1 MFVQLE
7 FTGVIYLFICFIFVI
22 ILYIIFYKNKE
33 IKYISI
39 DYKEIYEP
47 YDYLNYIFKFN
58 NIIVNKLT
66 SRNNYTILESLLYK
80 IEERCIIPECPLKK
94 YIEYLD
100 KGNECSFLLNHFCEK
115 LFEYGISKFNDDI
128 NLKINYAIFLIF
140 HMNCQKKALMILNGI
155 DKNNSFH
162 NNFLKY
168 RTFKLIE
175 KWNFSL
181 INKNNSN
188 YQYRQYTQKFKALI
202 KKSALL
208 YYEFLSLLFINSQ
221 NKDSFNKMHKIGR
234 EIMKNNPKIDEI
246 YEKLI
251 NIQTNNIEINK
262 LYTEFVEGVLNDEDK
277 LEKFQNNSKISFNSF
292 IKIHEKDFTNFD
304 IEILNDKGCQSYM
317 ILSSEKDQF
326 GKIIDISLN
335 ALKIFGYSKPEL
347 VGQHINILIPK
358 IFHKVHDIILR
369 QQNEKNRIKF
379 FDEINGKKVYFPE
392 FIKKELFGIS
402 KMKFLIELFLNIYF
416 VKTEENKLVYI
427 IIIENY
433 NPLKID
439 LINNSNNN
447 SKCCVLTDENFLIQ
461 TFTPN
466 CLEILNLDYS
476 DINSNFNIINY
487 IKQFQ
492 DDYLTAIK
500 KIGIAKYS
508 HINKSEIYSEDK
520 SELKTSKFTIPPFV
534 KKKIKNDLFSRKFSK
549 KCKIT
554 WRINYD
560 TNINFSRIQKRN
572 VSSKILSDYSK
583 SNIFRQTKT
592 ENNILNDEEKA
603 LYMKIEKIILNQEFL
618 GYYFYFTKEKKKN
631 QCNINYIHKRSNIKD
646 KNYNIDKLKKY
657 QCIFKNY
664 ESNIFDINELYN
676 KKDSMFSSV
685 ILRPINKRLKE
696 KKGYNKIRKKSIDT
710 IRNSNQKVSFK
721 EIEKSNPINNCSFIN
736 FNKDELNLNELLK
749 DDNDETIITGDFI
762 PEYLSN
768 FIIDLKNSSF
778 YQVEP
783 LDDKNNYI
791 EILKKEANDKISSYQ
806 NQLKLLSNQ
815 KDNSYNE
822 SYEETDESPSDSDSN
837 NNISSS
843 NANSLYENNIN
854 QSSKTN
860 FSLRKE
866 KENEFR
872 ITKTRPKFSSK
883 LLIVKDMP
891 EFNLSSKNAIR
902 NVVINKTKKY
912 SIVNNYCKFK
922 QCLFIFI

>member
-1 MFVQLE
+1 MLKEDSLIYFICIGILIAIILSEVIIIIIMSVRIRKKKLNILWPIYILKFFLPFLSFTVFGQCFILLFSVFDCDGEYSYISTSLKCHSGLWFSILAPINVIILFFHCFIALITTSLYFKSIFINSNSDILKKTDSLPDNVFLITKIALNLLFLSDKNNENNHWIILFCCILFSSTNGYYTLYYQNRVNNILKILNNIFSLILVSAFVSLFIGKMFVQLE

-58 NIIVNKLT
+58 NIIVNKKT

-347 VGQHINILIPK
+347 IGQHINILIPK

-439 LINNSNNN
+439 LINNS
-447 SKCCVLTDENFLIQ
+447 KYIFLI
-461 TFTPN
+461 
-466 CLEILNLDYS
+466 
-476 DINSNFNIINY
+476 
-487 IKQFQ
+487 
-492 DDYLTAIK
+492 
-500 KIGIAKYS
+500 
-508 HINKSEIYSEDK
+508 
-520 SELKTSKFTIPPFV
+520 
-534 KKKIKNDLFSRKFSK
+534 
-549 KCKIT
+549 
-554 WRINYD
+554 
-560 TNINFSRIQKRN
+560 
-572 VSSKILSDYSK
+572 
-583 SNIFRQTKT
+583 
-592 ENNILNDEEKA
+592 
-603 LYMKIEKIILNQEFL
+603 
-618 GYYFYFTKEKKKN
+618 
-631 QCNINYIHKRSNIKD
+631 
-646 KNYNIDKLKKY
+646 
-657 QCIFKNY
+657 
-664 ESNIFDINELYN
+664 
-676 KKDSMFSSV
+676 
-685 ILRPINKRLKE
+685 
-696 KKGYNKIRKKSIDT
+696 
-710 IRNSNQKVSFK
+710 
-721 EIEKSNPINNCSFIN
+721 
-736 FNKDELNLNELLK
+736 
-749 DDNDETIITGDFI
+749 
-762 PEYLSN
+762 
-768 FIIDLKNSSF
+768 
-778 YQVEP
+778 
-783 LDDKNNYI
+783 
-791 EILKKEANDKISSYQ
+791 
-806 NQLKLLSNQ
+806 
-815 KDNSYNE
+815 
-822 SYEETDESPSDSDSN
+822 
-837 NNISSS
+837 
-843 NANSLYENNIN
+843 
-854 QSSKTN
+854 
-860 FSLRKE
+860 
-866 KENEFR
+866 
-872 ITKTRPKFSSK
+872 
-883 LLIVKDMP
+883 
-891 EFNLSSKNAIR
+891 
-902 NVVINKTKKY
+902 
-912 SIVNNYCKFK
+912 
-922 QCLFIFI
+922 

>member
-1 MFVQLE
+1 MLKEDSLIYFICIGILIAIILSEVIIIIIMSVRIRKKKLNILWPIYILKFFLPFLSFTVFGQCFILLFSVFDCDGEYSYISTSLKCHSGVWFSILAPINVIILFFHCFIALITTSLYFKSIFINSNSDILKKTDSLPDNVFLITKIALNLLFLLDKNNENNQWIILFCCILFSSNNGYYTLYYQNRVNNILKILNNIFSLILVSAFVSLFIGKMFVQLE

-58 NIIVNKLT
+58 NIIVNKKT

-347 VGQHINILIPK
+347 IGQHINILIPK

-379 FDEINGKKVYFPE
+379 FDEINEKKVYFPE

-466 CLEILNLDYS
+466 CLEMLNLDYS

-500 KIGIAKYS
+500 KIG
-508 HINKSEIYSEDK
+508 
-520 SELKTSKFTIPPFV
+520 
-534 KKKIKNDLFSRKFSK
+534 
-549 KCKIT
+549 
-554 WRINYD
+554 
-560 TNINFSRIQKRN
+560 
-572 VSSKILSDYSK
+572 
-583 SNIFRQTKT
+583 
-592 ENNILNDEEKA
+592 
-603 LYMKIEKIILNQEFL
+603 
-618 GYYFYFTKEKKKN
+618 
-631 QCNINYIHKRSNIKD
+631 
-646 KNYNIDKLKKY
+646 
-657 QCIFKNY
+657 
-664 ESNIFDINELYN
+664 
-676 KKDSMFSSV
+676 
-685 ILRPINKRLKE
+685 
-696 KKGYNKIRKKSIDT
+696 
-710 IRNSNQKVSFK
+710 
-721 EIEKSNPINNCSFIN
+721 
-736 FNKDELNLNELLK
+736 
-749 DDNDETIITGDFI
+749 
-762 PEYLSN
+762 
-768 FIIDLKNSSF
+768 
-778 YQVEP
+778 
-783 LDDKNNYI
+783 
-791 EILKKEANDKISSYQ
+791 
-806 NQLKLLSNQ
+806 
-815 KDNSYNE
+815 
-822 SYEETDESPSDSDSN
+822 
-837 NNISSS
+837 
-843 NANSLYENNIN
+843 
-854 QSSKTN
+854 
-860 FSLRKE
+860 
-866 KENEFR
+866 
-872 ITKTRPKFSSK
+872 
-883 LLIVKDMP
+883 
-891 EFNLSSKNAIR
+891 
-902 NVVINKTKKY
+902 
-912 SIVNNYCKFK
+912 
-922 QCLFIFI
+922 

>member
-58 NIIVNKLT
+58 NIIVNKKT

-80 IEERCIIPECPLKK
+80 IEERCIIPECPIKK

-317 ILSSEKDQF
+317 ILSSEKYQF

-646 KNYNIDKLKKY
+646 KNNNIDKLKKY

-736 FNKDELNLNELLK
+736 FNKDELNLRNYLK
-749 DDNDETIITGDFI
+749 MI
-762 PEYLSN
+762 
-768 FIIDLKNSSF
+768 
-778 YQVEP
+778 
-783 LDDKNNYI
+783 
-791 EILKKEANDKISSYQ
+791 
-806 NQLKLLSNQ
+806 
-815 KDNSYNE
+815 
-822 SYEETDESPSDSDSN
+822 
-837 NNISSS
+837 
-843 NANSLYENNIN
+843 
-854 QSSKTN
+854 
-860 FSLRKE
+860 
-866 KENEFR
+866 
-872 ITKTRPKFSSK
+872 
-883 LLIVKDMP
+883 MM
-891 EFNLSSKNAIR
+891 
-902 NVVINKTKKY
+902 
-912 SIVNNYCKFK
+912 K
-922 QCLFIFI
+922 Q

>member
-1 MFVQLE
+1 MKIIIGLFYFVVFYFLLLNNIFSLILASAFVSLFIGKMFVQLE
-7 FTGVIYLFICFIFVI
+7 FTGVIYLFICFIFTI
-22 ILYIIFYKNKE
+22 ILYIIFYKNKD

-58 NIIVNKLT
+58 NIIVNKKT

-317 ILSSEKDQF
+317 ILSSEKYQF

-379 FDEINGKKVYFPE
+379 FDEINEKKVYFPE

-500 KIGIAKYS
+500 KIG
-508 HINKSEIYSEDK
+508 
-520 SELKTSKFTIPPFV
+520 
-534 KKKIKNDLFSRKFSK
+534 
-549 KCKIT
+549 
-554 WRINYD
+554 
-560 TNINFSRIQKRN
+560 
-572 VSSKILSDYSK
+572 
-583 SNIFRQTKT
+583 
-592 ENNILNDEEKA
+592 
-603 LYMKIEKIILNQEFL
+603 
-618 GYYFYFTKEKKKN
+618 
-631 QCNINYIHKRSNIKD
+631 
-646 KNYNIDKLKKY
+646 
-657 QCIFKNY
+657 
-664 ESNIFDINELYN
+664 
-676 KKDSMFSSV
+676 
-685 ILRPINKRLKE
+685 
-696 KKGYNKIRKKSIDT
+696 
-710 IRNSNQKVSFK
+710 
-721 EIEKSNPINNCSFIN
+721 
-736 FNKDELNLNELLK
+736 
-749 DDNDETIITGDFI
+749 
-762 PEYLSN
+762 
-768 FIIDLKNSSF
+768 
-778 YQVEP
+778 
-783 LDDKNNYI
+783 
-791 EILKKEANDKISSYQ
+791 
-806 NQLKLLSNQ
+806 
-815 KDNSYNE
+815 
-822 SYEETDESPSDSDSN
+822 
-837 NNISSS
+837 
-843 NANSLYENNIN
+843 
-854 QSSKTN
+854 
-860 FSLRKE
+860 
-866 KENEFR
+866 
-872 ITKTRPKFSSK
+872 
-883 LLIVKDMP
+883 
-891 EFNLSSKNAIR
+891 
-902 NVVINKTKKY
+902 
-912 SIVNNYCKFK
+912 
-922 QCLFIFI
+922 